1 MLPETLALAD
11 FLLPTSR
18 LDTDYNRRLVAMV
31 KENGFADH
39 VELTGLVDRAAP
51 LDLYR
56 WHSIHVFPSVREE
69 PMASGLVVISSGTG
83 GSAELFVD
91 GESGL
96 VFKSED
102 AEDFSRNLEAMLGNP
117 GRMREMGMCAVQK
130 CIQKHKTFKA
140 IDIIKNNLF

>member
-1 MLPETLALAD
+1 
-11 FLLPTSR
+11 
-18 LDTDYNRRLVAMV
+18 MV

-102 AEDFSRNLEAMLGNP
+102 ISDLSWKLEMLLGNLLFASN
-117 GRMREMGMCAVQK
+117 MRLNSLNRCRQQYRFSDTLTTSQAQLCEEVGQ
-130 CIQKHKTFKA
+130 
-140 IDIIKNNLF
+140 NS

>member
-1 MLPETLALAD
+1 LLPETLALAD

-18 LDTDYNRRLVAMV
+18 LDTDYNRRLDAMV

-39 VELTGLVDRAAP
+39 VELTGLVDRADP

-83 GSAELFVD
+83 GSTELFLD

-102 AEDFSRNLEAMLGNP
+102 SQDLSGKLEMLLGNLLFASN
-117 GRMREMGMCAVQK
+117 MGLNSLNRCRQQYRFSNTLAALQM
-130 CIQKHKTFKA
+130 H
-140 IDIIKNNLF
+140 L